1 MQSYD
6 YAQRTGTEEI
16 TWDRFADL
24 ARRLVEKLAPY
35 NIEAFVGPA
44 RAGLF
49 PATVVSLMLR
59 RELYPVCVSRRMN
72 DMVQFQHPQWTVDVA
87 ANAQGKMS
95 QGGRDSRYGRDAG
108 TGDAACKGK
117 R

>member
-35 NIEAFVGPA
+35 NIEAVVGPA

-59 RELYPVCVSRRMN
+59 RELYPARLTPCE
-72 DMVQFQHPQWTVDVA
+72 
-87 ANAQGKMS
+87 
-95 QGGRDSRYGRDAG
+95 RYGTVPASAVDRRCG
-108 TGDAACKGK
+108 